1 MISQEPA
8 GSSFVWKQKEACV
21 CVSFC
26 LCLSGMAGVLV
37 DPREIL
43 KEVESLLGKD
53 GELCSLEG
61 VTKVFR

>member
-1 MISQEPA
+1 MLISFARVER
-8 GSSFVWKQKEACV
+8 GLHACELLT
-21 CVSFC
+21 

-37 DPREIL
+37 DPREVL
-43 KEVESLLGKD
+43 KEIESLLGKD

>member
-1 MISQEPA
+1 M
-8 GSSFVWKQKEACV
+8 SF
-21 CVSFC
+21 S
-26 LCLSGMAGVLV
+26 LRLSGMAGVLV